1 LITPSLDW
9 RGSLRPQTA
18 EVTLVHKTIDNLIV
32 RGLKKTAVIFS
43 RNTFY
48 IEGVT
53 MLEIRWHGRGG
64 QGAVTSVEM
73 LALTAIGEG
82 KYAQGFP
89 SFGPERRG
97 APVAAFNRI
106 DDKQIKVRSAVY
118 KPDVVVVLDPS
129 LVGLVNVTEGLK
141 PDGTL
146 IVNTPKSPEEL
157 KKELNF
163 KGRVATVDASKIA
176 WEELGVP
183 ITNTTMLGALIK
195 VLDIVKLDS
204 VKEPIEHRFGRIA
217 QKNLAALKKAYE
229 DVKIN

>member
-1 LITPSLDW
+1 
-9 RGSLRPQTA
+9 
-18 EVTLVHKTIDNLIV
+18 
-32 RGLKKTAVIFS
+32 
-43 RNTFY
+43 
-48 IEGVT
+48 

-118 KPDVVVVLDPS
+118 KPDVVVVLDSS

>member
-1 LITPSLDW
+1 
-9 RGSLRPQTA
+9 
-18 EVTLVHKTIDNLIV
+18 
-32 RGLKKTAVIFS
+32 
-43 RNTFY
+43 
-48 IEGVT
+48 

-97 APVAAFNRI
+97 APVTAFNRI

-118 KPDVVVVLDPS
+118 NPDAVVVLDSS
-129 LVGLVNVTEGLK
+129 LVTLVNVTEGLK

-146 IVNTPKSPEEL
+146 IVNTSKSPQEL
-157 KKELNF
+157 KKELKF

-195 VLDIVKLDS
+195 ALDIVKLDS
-204 VKEPIEHRFGRIA
+204 VKDPIEHRFGRIA
-217 QKNLAALKKAYE
+217 QKNLAALKRAHE
-229 DVKIN
+229 EVKIT

>member
-1 LITPSLDW
+1 
-9 RGSLRPQTA
+9 
-18 EVTLVHKTIDNLIV
+18 
-32 RGLKKTAVIFS
+32 
-43 RNTFY
+43 
-48 IEGVT
+48 

-97 APVAAFNRI
+97 APVTAFNRI
-106 DDKQIKVRSAVY
+106 DEKQIKVRSAVY
-118 KPDVVVVLDPS
+118 NPDAVVVLDSS
-129 LVGLVNVTEGLK
+129 LVTLVNVAEGLK

-146 IVNTPKSPEEL
+146 IVNTSKSPQEL

-204 VKEPIEHRFGRIA
+204 VKDPMEHRFGRIA
-217 QKNLAALKKAYE
+217 QKNLAALKRAYE
-229 DVKIN
+229 EVKIT